1 MDYSALKKSLN
12 RRLKKGTAAEGPAKW
27 TDVDEAEFKQELD
40 RQLVK
45 VAGFQEQKVRFDLI
59 AQADRA
65 DHRVQR
71 EDPGLRPAR
80 EQDVQAESARR

>member
-45 VAGFQEQKVRFDLI
+45 VAHFQEQKARFNLADLD
-59 AQADRA
+59 ADRA

-71 EDPGLRPAR
+71 EDPGL
-80 EQDVQAESARR
+80 